1 MVAQRALGEVNEE
14 NTATLNKL
22 STGMRISKASDD
34 AAGLAISEKLRGQI
48 RSSQQAVRN
57 AGDAISLVQI
67 AEGGLGELT
76 NILIRLRELSMQS
89 ASDTIS
95 DIERGFTDIEFQ
107 SLLLEME
114 RITMATEFNGKRL
127 LDGSGDAYD
136 LQIGYGNDD
145 FIDRITFNA
154 GELNVRNAHLGI
166 NNLSV
171 SSKENAQDGLE
182 SIDEAVSMVVGN
194 RASIGALQSRLGS
207 TIRNLR
213 FSIENQSLAKSQIAD
228 TDYAI
233 QTSKNVQENILI
245 QAGTSVLAQANS
257 QGQAALSLLN

>member
-1 MVAQRALGEVNEE
+1 MVAQRALGEVNEK
-14 NTATLNKL
+14 NTATLNRL

-95 DIERGFTDIEFQ
+95 DTEREFTDTEFQ

-127 LDGSGDAYD
+127 LDGSGDAYE

-154 GELNVRNAHLGI
+154 GELNVRNTHLGI
-166 NNLSV
+166 NKLSV
-171 SSKENAQDGLE
+171 STKENAQNGLE
-182 SIDEAVSMVVGN
+182 AIDEAVSMVVGN
-194 RASIGALQSRLGS
+194 RASIGALQSRLSS

-228 TDYAI
+228 TDYAV